1 MSPEINAAAASQQA
15 ASTSAA
21 AAPAVQRA
29 EERELPELA
38 VATHA
43 TPQPSMPAV
52 QFAEDPESGKVIVR
66 VVNPDTGDVVRQIP
80 SEDALSLAR
89 ALGKLQGVF
98 LEQKA

>member
-1 MSPEINAAAASQQA
+1 MSPEINAVTASQPAAAAS
-15 ASTSAA
+15 
-21 AAPAVQRA
+21 AAPAVTRTEGQK
-29 EERELPELA
+29 LPELA
-38 VATHA
+38 VASQV

-80 SEDALSLAR
+80 SEDALALAR

-98 LEQKA
+98 VQNKV